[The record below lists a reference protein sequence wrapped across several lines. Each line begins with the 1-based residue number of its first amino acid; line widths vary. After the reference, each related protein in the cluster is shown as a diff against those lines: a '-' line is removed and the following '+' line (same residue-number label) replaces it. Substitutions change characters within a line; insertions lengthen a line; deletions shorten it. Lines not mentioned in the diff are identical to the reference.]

1 VTSLF
6 PRYKEIVSFPI
17 LVMSFLL
24 FAEGITP
31 SFAQSVNVVLT
42 TPDQTSLLAPQAPLT
57 FASGTAAQLS
67 ININDT
73 IRYQKLEGVGGSF
86 TDSSAYLVWTKL
98 APAQRYQ
105 LMNDLFNRQGIHLS
119 FLRQPMG
126 ATDLALSSYTYDD
139 LAPGETDPDQ
149 EQFSIAHDRAYILP
163 TIRAAMAAAIHDE
176 LQGVQTL
183 RKFDGRNLQRL
194 PGLPSFGLRN

>member
-6 PRYKEIVSFPI
+6 PRYKAIVSFPI

-24 FAEGITP
+24 FGEGITP

-57 FASGTAAQLS
+57 FASGTAHNCRSTSMTRFA
-67 ININDT
+67 
-73 IRYQKLEGVGGSF
+73 IRSSKGVGGSF

-126 ATDLALSSYTYDD
+126 ASDLALSSYTYDD

-163 TIRAAMAAAIHDE
+163 TIRAAMGANPISRLWRCPGH
-176 LQGVQTL
+176 LQHG
-183 RKFDGRNLQRL
+183 
-194 PGLPSFGLRN
+194 

>member
-1 VTSLF
+1 MTSLF
-6 PRYKEIVSFPI
+6 PRHKAIVSFPI

-98 APAQRYQ
+98 APAP
-105 LMNDLFNRQGIHLS
+105 LVIFC
-119 FLRQPMG
+119 
-126 ATDLALSSYTYDD
+126 
-139 LAPGETDPDQ
+139 
-149 EQFSIAHDRAYILP
+149 
-163 TIRAAMAAAIHDE
+163 
-176 LQGVQTL
+176 
-183 RKFDGRNLQRL
+183 
-194 PGLPSFGLRN
+194 